1 MIKPLKSAALY
12 TCCLLFLAA
21 CGTTRPSHFYLLT
34 PLAQNDSGLEDSGPG
49 IIVGPITLPDY
60 LLRPQIVLRN
70 DENEITFEEFHRW
83 AEPLHGNFSRVL
95 AENLSRLLHT
105 SRIALYP
112 GYKTY
117 GFPYQVVVDVDRM
130 DAGSGREI
138 NLAAR
143 WSVLDRRNKKL
154 LASSRTSIT
163 EEVDG
168 AGYKAIISA
177 QSRAVS
183 RLSREIAQA
192 ISAAPTPLRTDTL
205 SAFPQENAQ

>member
-1 MIKPLKSAALY
+1 MINVLKTAALCA
-12 TCCLLFLAA
+12 CCLAVLTA

-34 PLAQNDSGLEDSGPG
+34 PLAQDNGTRDNSGPG

-95 AENLSRLLHT
+95 AENLSRQLHT
-105 SRIALYP
+105 SHIALYP
-112 GYKTY
+112 GYRTN
-117 GFPYQVVVDVDRM
+117 GFPYQVVIDVDRM

-143 WSVLDRRNKKL
+143 WSILDRHNKKL
-154 LASSRTSIT
+154 LASRKTSVV
-163 EEVDG
+163 EPVDG
-168 AGYKAIISA
+168 AGYKAIVAA
-177 QSRAVS
+177 QSRAVY
-183 RLSREIAQA
+183 RFGQEISQA
-192 ISAAPTPLRTDTL
+192 IEALLAPGPTDAFSIRTPNG
-205 SAFPQENAQ
+205 AM